1 MARTTA
7 NATEATSK
15 SSDAAVILLVRLV
28 SAKESQQPGGDAN
41 VGVDIVFV
49 VVVVAVAIAV
59 VAVVLVVVL
68 VAVGLSVVILVVDF
82 VILGSPCGS
91 CAGSDSGSL
100 SSSSSTGSDSLV
112 VVVAA
117 ATSVVVVAIVADPRI
132 KELIGV
138 ASSSWKPSWLRW
150 KWLAFFGHQHRRIQ
164 DLVCLL

>member
-15 SSDAAVILLVRLV
+15 SSDATIILLVRLV

-68 VAVGLSVVILVVDF
+68 VAVGLSVV
-82 VILGSPCGS
+82 
-91 CAGSDSGSL
+91 
-100 SSSSSTGSDSLV
+100 
-112 VVVAA
+112 
-117 ATSVVVVAIVADPRI
+117 RI
-132 KELIGV
+132 SFFAED
-138 ASSSWKPSWLRW
+138 LRW
-150 KWLAFFGHQHRRIQ
+150 LFLSII
-164 DLVCLL
+164 LPMLLNKSIKKNKKNLQWK

>member
-1 MARTTA
+1 MTRTTA

-41 VGVDIVFV
+41 VGVDI
-49 VVVVAVAIAV
+49 
-59 VAVVLVVVL
+59 VLVVVL